1 VAASLLRTTRPV
13 SPLVRHLVF
22 VFGTLQQGFPNFAC
36 NRGVRLPGDFQTCE
50 ARPLFLVGERCSPWL
65 IDVPG
70 HGHRVCGQVF
80 EVDDNTLAAMDS
92 LERVDAPDG
101 YRRRTLAVER
111 VPIAEPASD
120 PLQVHTYL
128 KDLDQLQG
136 QQVHDGP
143 LARYTLSHAA
153 RYRPRRVM
161 AEAEANAQAKAQ
173 AAPPPMDPQAL
184 SGRLVFVQE
193 AERLKQVLRSATTS
207 GGRHESTA
215 EHSWRLC
222 LLAMTLQD
230 LLGPLDFER
239 VLKLCVVHDLGE
251 ALSGD
256 VPATAQIDA
265 ALKSDQ
271 ERRDLRRL
279 TQSLPDGPRQA
290 LLALWEDYEVA
301 GSPEAR
307 IVKALD
313 KIETIIQ
320 HNQGAN
326 APDFDYRFNL
336 GYGRRYADV
345 HPVVAALRAR
355 VDADTLQNAEADR
368 PTPAAD

>member
-1 VAASLLRTTRPV
+1 VAASALRVTRSA
-13 SPLVRHLVF
+13 SPFVRHLVF
-22 VFGTLQQGFPNFAC
+22 VFGTLQQGFPNFAR
-36 NRGVRLPGDFQTCE
+36 NRGVRLPGDYQTCE
-50 ARPLFLVGERCSPWL
+50 ARPLFLIGERCSPWL
-65 IDVPG
+65 IDAPG
-70 HGHRVCGQVF
+70 HGHQVCGQVF
-80 EVDDNTLAAMDS
+80 EVDDDTLAALDS
-92 LERVDAPDG
+92 LERTDVPDG
-101 YRRRTLAVER
+101 YRRRTLAVESMA
-111 VPIAEPASD
+111 IATTGSE
-120 PLQVHTYL
+120 PLQVFAYL

-143 LARYTLSHAA
+143 LTRYTRGHAA
-153 RYRPRRVM
+153 RYQPRPIATV
-161 AEAEANAQAKAQ
+161 ATVAAAQTI
-173 AAPPPMDPQAL
+173 DPEAL
-184 SGRLVFVQE
+184 SGRLAFVQE

-271 ERRDLRRL
+271 ERRDLHLL
-279 TQSLPDGPRQA
+279 TRSLPDGQRQA
-290 LLALWEDYEVA
+290 LLALWEDYEGA

-307 IVKALD
+307 VVKALD

-326 APDFDYRFNL
+326 PPDFDYRFNL

-345 HPVVAALRAR
+345 HPVVAALRAL
-355 VDADTLQNAEADR
+355 VDADTRRHAEAER
-368 PTPAAD
+368 AAPAAG